1 MPNIESTKP
10 KPDPQYGM
18 ASGTKKPL
26 PVGKKGP
33 VLSER
38 VDLAK
43 AAANRLRG
51 KM

>member
-1 MPNIESTKP
+1 MPKIESAKP
-10 KPDPQYGM
+10 PGRVAD
-18 ASGTKKPL
+18 KKPL

-33 VLSER
+33 ILSER

>member
-18 ASGTKKPL
+18 EKPL

-33 VLSER
+33 TLSKR

-43 AAANRLRG
+43 AAASRLRG

>member
-1 MPNIESTKP
+1 MPNIQPAKP
-10 KPDPQYGM
+10 KPDPKYGM
-18 ASGTKKPL
+18 EKPL

-33 VLSER
+33 VLSKR

-43 AAANRLRG
+43 AAASRLRG